1 VIVDAQFLDML
12 IPALNK
18 GLWMSVLLIVP
29 SAVFGSLLGVLVGT
43 LRVFGS
49 KPVRRFFDGYTVLFR
64 GVPLM
69 VQLFVFYFGLPSF
82 GIYFEAYGASVTCF
96 ILCSAAYHSEY
107 VRGALLS
114 IREGQL
120 KAGAALGMSRVQ
132 TILWIVVPQ
141 AFRRALPGCGNE
153 IIYLIKYSSLAYLIS
168 CMEVTGEARAI
179 AAKTFRFTEVFMVL
193 ALYYLFLVSI
203 ASWLLKKFEDRLYI
217 PGFGRQK

>member
-1 VIVDAQFLDML
+1 MVDAQFLNQL

-18 GLWMSVLLIVP
+18 GLWMSALLIIP
-29 SAVFGSLLGVLVGT
+29 SAIFGTIFGVIVGT

-49 KPVRRFFDGYTVLFR
+49 NAVRRIFDGYTALFR

-69 VQLFVFYFGLPSF
+69 VQLFVFYFGLPTF

-132 TILWIVVPQ
+132 TVMWIVVPQ

-153 IIYLIKYSSLAYLIS
+153 IVYLIKYSSLAYLIS

>member
-1 VIVDAQFLDML
+1 MIVDAQFLDML

-49 KPVRRFFDGYTVLFR
+49 KLVRRFFDGYTVLFR

>member
-1 VIVDAQFLDML
+1 
-12 IPALNK
+12 
-18 GLWMSVLLIVP
+18 
-29 SAVFGSLLGVLVGT
+29 
-43 LRVFGS
+43 
-49 KPVRRFFDGYTVLFR
+49 VRRFFDGYTVLFR

>member
-1 VIVDAQFLDML
+1 METEFLDML
-12 IPALNK
+12 LPALNR
-18 GLWMSVLLIVP
+18 GLWMSAKLIVP
-29 SAVFGSLLGVLVGT
+29 SAVFGTLLGIVVGT
-43 LRVFGS
+43 LRVFGGTAA
-49 KPVRRFFDGYTVLFR
+49 RRIFDGYTALFR

-69 VQLFVFYFGLPSF
+69 VQLFIFYFGLPAF

-107 VRGALLS
+107 IRGALLS
-114 IREGQL
+114 IRDGQL
-120 KAGAALGMSRVQ
+120 KAGAALGMSRLQ
-132 TILWIVVPQ
+132 TVTWIVVPQ

-179 AAKTFRFTEVFMVL
+179 AAKTFRFAEVFMVL

-203 ASWLLKKFEDRLYI
+203 ATWLLKRVEDALYI

>member
-1 VIVDAQFLDML
+1 ML
-12 IPALNK
+12 LPALNK
-18 GLWMSVLLIVP
+18 GLWMSAKLIVP
-29 SAVFGSLLGVLVGT
+29 SAVFGTLLGVVVGT
-43 LRVFGS
+43 LRVFGGTA
-49 KPVRRFFDGYTVLFR
+49 VRRFFDGYTALFR

-69 VQLFVFYFGLPSF
+69 VQLFIFYFGLPAF

-107 VRGALLS
+107 IRGALHS
-114 IREGQL
+114 IRDGQL

-132 TILWIVVPQ
+132 TVAWIVVPQ

-179 AAKTFRFTEVFMVL
+179 AAKTFRFAEVFMVL

-203 ASWLLKKFEDRLYI
+203 ATWLLKRIEDALYI